1 MLGLLDID
9 PAAAAPIWRQIEDGM
24 RRLVASGALPVGT
37 AVPSV
42 RELARE
48 LRVNPATVSKAY
60 QRLTADG
67 ALEVRR
73 GRGHLCRGAT
83 GRGAGRRS
91 VSGCSPTGA
100 ARFVEAARSMG
111 VTEERCDGC
120 DLGGVEGNQRRRRWR
135 KAMNTNADPVVVD
148 HLHGSLW
155 QDHRGR

>member
-1 MLGLLDID
+1 MEPPMLGLLDID

-73 GRGHLCRGAT
+73 GEGTFVAERSAETMADERERLLAVEAT
-83 GRGAGRRS
+83 
-91 VSGCSPTGA
+91 
-100 ARFVEAARSMG
+100 RFVDAARSMG
-111 VTEERCDGC
+111 VTEGDAEAAISGAWREIDDAPDG
-120 DLGGVEGNQRRRRWR
+120 GN
-135 KAMNTNADPVVVD
+135 
-148 HLHGSLW
+148 S
-155 QDHRGR
+155 

>member
-37 AVPSV
+37 AIPSV

-60 QRLTADG
+60 QLLVADG

-73 GRGHLCRGAT
+73 GEGTFVAERSAGAQAAE
-83 GRGAGRRS
+83 RERLLA
-91 VSGCSPTGA
+91 VGA
-100 ARFVEAARSMG
+100 ARFVDAARSMG
-111 VTEERCDGC
+111 VTKKDAIAAISAAWREINDAADG
-120 DLGGVEGNQRRRRWR
+120 GTQ
-135 KAMNTNADPVVVD
+135 
-148 HLHGSLW
+148 
-155 QDHRGR
+155 

>member
-1 MLGLLDID
+1 
-9 PAAAAPIWRQIEDGM
+9 M

-73 GRGHLCRGAT
+73 GEGTFVAVRPAGALADERGRLLAE
-83 GRGAGRRS
+83 
-91 VSGCSPTGA
+91 GA
-100 ARFVEAARSMG
+100 AKFVEAARSMG
-111 VTEERCDGC
+111 VTEADAIAAVSAAWREIEDADDG
-120 DLGGVEGNQRRRRWR
+120 G
-135 KAMNTNADPVVVD
+135 KK
-148 HLHGSLW
+148 
-155 QDHRGR
+155 

>member
-24 RRLVASGALPVGT
+24 RRLVASGALPAGT

-60 QRLTADG
+60 QLLTADG

-73 GRGHLCRGAT
+73 GEGTFVAERP
-83 GRGAGRRS
+83 AGEQEAERDRLLE
-91 VSGCSPTGA
+91 VGA

-111 VTEERCDGC
+111 VQEEEAMAAISAAWRGINDAADG
-120 DLGGVEGNQRRRRWR
+120 GTQ
-135 KAMNTNADPVVVD
+135 
-148 HLHGSLW
+148 
-155 QDHRGR
+155 

>member
-73 GRGHLCRGAT
+73 GEGTFVAERPAGAQAAE
-83 GRGAGRRS
+83 RERILKA
-91 VSGCSPTGA
+91 GA

-111 VTEERCDGC
+111 VREEEAIAAISAAWREINDAADG
-120 DLGGVEGNQRRRRWR
+120 GTQ
-135 KAMNTNADPVVVD
+135 
-148 HLHGSLW
+148 
-155 QDHRGR
+155 

>member
-24 RRLVASGALPVGT
+24 RRLAASGALPAGT

-60 QRLTADG
+60 QRLVADG

-73 GRGHLCRGAT
+73 GEGT
-83 GRGAGRRS
+83 FITERS
-91 VSGCSPTGA
+91 
-100 ARFVEAARSMG
+100 EAALAEERARLLAERAADFVDAVRSMG
-111 VTEERCDGC
+111 IGEGEAKAAISTAWREIDDAVDDG
-120 DLGGVEGNQRRRRWR
+120 GAE
-135 KAMNTNADPVVVD
+135 
-148 HLHGSLW
+148 
-155 QDHRGR
+155 

>member
-24 RRLVASGALPVGT
+24 RRLVASGALPPGT

-48 LRVNPATVSKAY
+48 LRINPATVSKAY

-73 GRGHLCRGAT
+73 GEGTFVTERSAGALADE
-83 GRGAGRRS
+83 RERLLAER
-91 VSGCSPTGA
+91 A
-100 ARFVEAARSMG
+100 AVFVEAARSMAVG
-111 VTEERCDGC
+111 ETDSIAAISAAWREINDAADG
-120 DLGGVEGNQRRRRWR
+120 G
-135 KAMNTNADPVVVD
+135 K
-148 HLHGSLW
+148 S
-155 QDHRGR
+155 

>member
-73 GRGHLCRGAT
+73 GEGTFVVERPAAARAAERERILEA
-83 GRGAGRRS
+83 
-91 VSGCSPTGA
+91 GA
-100 ARFVEAARSMG
+100 ARFVDAARSMG
-111 VTEERCDGC
+111 VKEAEAIAAISTAWREIEDADDG
-120 DLGGVEGNQRRRRWR
+120 G
-135 KAMNTNADPVVVD
+135 KK
-148 HLHGSLW
+148 
-155 QDHRGR
+155 